1 MVIYNSTCRYIICI
15 FTYTLIMK
23 CVFTTSLLIIR
34 RRNAFL
40 FFSSFFSPF
49 CRPGDSLDFYIRV
62 IMAMIMIMV
71 MIPMT
76 MMTTIVV
83 WY

>member
-1 MVIYNSTCRYIICI
+1 MPFETFPHGPGRYIICI
-15 FTYTLIMK
+15 FTYMK

-62 IMAMIMIMV
+62 IMVMIMIMV
-71 MIPMT
+71 VIPMT
-76 MMTTIVV
+76 VMTTIVV